1 MSFFFLN
8 PAYLF
13 GLTAASLPVII
24 HLLNRRRI
32 KRIRFPAVKFL
43 LLSQKRISRT
53 KRLRHWLLLAL
64 RTFAILVLVMLLA
77 RPIFQTGAGLF
88 ASGGPS
94 SVALVLDNSLSMT
107 WSRDGEGF
115 KQAKDAAARLFASMS
130 PGDRATLIETNPPS
144 KEPPR
149 LKREKEVLLR
159 ELEGVKIA
167 DGSADFA
174 AALARAYDLLREPAA
189 GKEIWVVTDA
199 ALTDWDR
206 FNLAGLKQYDPAVPV
221 KVIKVGAK
229 DAPPNAAVREIRLR
243 SQDVNVGLPTDIQA
257 VITNFSAG
265 EIKDVVVQLR
275 VDDQAKEQKLVSLPA
290 RGEAEANFQF
300 VLTRRGGH
308 TGSITL
314 KKERLA
320 GNPVAHFTL
329 EAEDKIKV
337 LVVDGDPQTSLVAS
351 ETFFLTRALNPEGAS
366 TASPFVATVVL
377 PEGLASATLE
387 SYQAVILCNVGS
399 IADAALPRLKEYVR
413 RGGGLLVFLGDRV
426 QPEDYNRKL
435 YDTAPSILPARL
447 KDKRILSASALEKI
461 ERIDAKHPAL
471 TAFSDPIL
479 LESLKSS
486 RVAGYYRTD
495 ASGASTL
502 IALANGDALALE
514 KKFGAGRV
522 ILISTAAD
530 RDWSDLPVKT
540 AYLPLA
546 QSLVSYLQGG
556 KKGAL
561 ETGVAVGDA
570 KKFTLPP
577 AYVGKT
583 LKIVRPDQRE
593 REVALAA
600 EGENAAGSF
609 AENDVAGV
617 YRVTAPLAGD
627 APPTLAPIYPVNPPF
642 LESRLEAISD
652 GELAA
657 RLKPA
662 RAEIVSIDALAKGG
676 SRRDL
681 ALPLLLVLIVTL
693 VSEGWLAQRFYG

>member
-1 MSFFFLN
+1 MSLFFLN

-13 GLTAASLPVII
+13 GLLAASAPIII

-53 KRLRHWLLLAL
+53 KRLRHWFLLAL
-64 RTFAILVLVMLLA
+64 RTFAILMLVLLLA

-107 WSRDGEGF
+107 WSRDGDGF
-115 KQAKDAAARLFASMS
+115 KQAKDAAARLFASMAA
-130 PGDRATLIETNPPS
+130 GDRAALIETNPPT

-149 LKREKEVLLR
+149 LKGEKEVLLR
-159 ELEGVKIA
+159 ELEGAKIA

-174 AALARAYDLLREPAA
+174 AALARAYELLREPAA

-206 FNLAGLKQYDPAVPV
+206 FTLAGLKQYDPAVAV

-229 DAPPNAAVREIRLR
+229 EQPPNAAVREIRL
-243 SQDVNVGLPTDIQA
+243 SGQDVNVGLPTEIQA
-257 VITNFSAG
+257 VITNFGADA
-265 EIKDVVVQLR
+265 IKDVLVQLR
-275 VDDQAKEQKLVSLPA
+275 VDDQAKEQKLVSLAP

-300 VLTRRGGH
+300 LLTRPGSH
-308 TGSITL
+308 TASVAL
-314 KKERLA
+314 KKDRLA
-320 GNPVAHFTL
+320 GSPVVHFTL
-329 EAEDKIKV
+329 EAEDKIK
-337 LVVDGDPQTSLVAS
+337 LMIVDGDPQTSLVSS
-351 ETFFLTRALNPEGAS
+351 ETFFLTRALNPEGAA
-366 TASPFVATVVL
+366 TPSPFIATVVL
-377 PEGLASATLE
+377 AESLASASLE
-387 SYQAVILCNVGS
+387 SYQAVVLCNVAAIS
-399 IADAALPRLKEYVR
+399 DAVASRLKEYVR
-413 RGGGLLVFLGDRV
+413 RGGGLLIFLGDRV
-426 QPEDYNRKL
+426 QPEDYNRRL
-435 YDTAPSILPARL
+435 YDAAPSILPARL
-447 KDKRILSASALEKI
+447 KDKRIVSASALERI
-461 ERIDAKHPAL
+461 ERIDTKHPAL
-471 TAFSDPIL
+471 AAFSDPIL
-479 LESLKSS
+479 LDSLKSS
-486 RVAGYYRTD
+486 RIAGYYRTD
-495 ASGASTL
+495 ASGGTAM
-502 IALANGDALALE
+502 IGLANGDALALE

-522 ILISTAAD
+522 ILVSTAAD

-540 AYLPLA
+540 AYLPLT
-546 QSLVSYLQGG
+546 QSLVNYLQGG

-561 ETGVAVGDA
+561 ETGVAVGET

-583 LKIVRPDQRE
+583 LKVIRPDQRE
-593 REVALAA
+593 REITLAA
-600 EGENAAGSF
+600 EGENAAGAF
-609 AENDVAGV
+609 DENNVAGI
-617 YRVTAPLAGD
+617 YRVSAPLAGD
-627 APPTLAPIYPVNPPF
+627 AAAALAPIYPVNPPF

-652 GELAA
+652 AELAA
-657 RLKPA
+657 RLRPA

-676 SRRDL
+676 SRSDL